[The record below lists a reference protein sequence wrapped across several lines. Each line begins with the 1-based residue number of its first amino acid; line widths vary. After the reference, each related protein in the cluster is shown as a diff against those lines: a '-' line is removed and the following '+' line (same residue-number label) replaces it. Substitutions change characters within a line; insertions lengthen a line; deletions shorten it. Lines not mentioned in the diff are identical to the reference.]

1 MATKKFIVQLNQ
13 TCGGEFYEEL
23 GAFWSYDE
31 AKKFAEDY
39 KVKSGLTP
47 LQAIIDMCNA
57 SPKRPGEFWWSDF
70 ENELVELEIVTMEY
84 DDDDPYGDLTE
95 WETIENY
102 CLLPDD
108 LKDSKNLFNILRSLN
123 IDPCDIQ
130 FVC

>member
-13 TCGGEFYEEL
+13 PCGDFYEEL
-23 GAFWSYDE
+23 GVFETLDE

-39 KVKSGLTP
+39 KSKCNLTP

-57 SPKRPGEFWWSDF
+57 SPKRPGEFCWSDF
-70 ENELVELEIVTMEY
+70 EKELVDLEIVTMEY
-84 DDDDPYGDLTE
+84 VDDDPYGDLTE

-102 CLLPDD
+102 CLKPSD
-108 LKDSKNLFNILRSLN
+108 LKESKNLCDFFRSLN
-123 IDPCDIQ
+123 IDPCNIQ